1 MYEQLKLKTY
11 NKTLKSNI
19 MRLAKQQYYN
29 ERLDKY
35 KSDIKNVEFD

>member
-11 NKTLKSNI
+11 NKTLKSN
-19 MRLAKQQYYN
+19 MRLAKQQYYD

-35 KSDIKNVEFD
+35 KSDIKNVEFDK